1 MSSMA
6 KQNAASDSQ
15 GGFLSELLRFGLYKP
30 NQGRVVRQLTFVG
43 SVILSLLTA
52 YQISNMELWD
62 WAFTKV
68 GGKAFGN
75 SAPWLMLVFLGA
87 IAVWI
92 CFRAVNYPKFADFLI
107 AVEAEMNKV
116 SWPSKQEL
124 WRASLVVIFVIFAMA
139 GVLFLFDVI
148 WTYVFE
154 LVGVRYSPKG

>member
-6 KQNAASDSQ
+6 KQNSTTQ
-15 GGFLSELLRFGLYKP
+15 GGFWSELLKFGLYKP
-30 NQGRVVRQLTFVG
+30 NQGKVVRQLSFVG
-43 SVILSLLTA
+43 GAVLSLLSA
-52 YQISNMELWD
+52 YQIAHMEIWD
-62 WAFTKV
+62 MLLTQI
-68 GGKAFGN
+68 GGAALGN

-87 IAVWI
+87 VVMWV

-139 GVLFLFDVI
+139 GLLFLFDVI

-154 LVGVRYSPKG
+154 FIGVRYSPPKG